1 MTDRPI
7 RLLHVDD
14 DPAFAEMV
22 SVFLEQECSACHVTT
37 ATDVPA
43 GLEQLRSGAFDCV
56 VSDYEMPGQTGL
68 DLLRA
73 VRDSHPDLPFV
84 LFTGRGSEEIAAEAI
99 SAGVS
104 DYLQKGGGT
113 EQYTVLANRIENL
126 VSQYRAQRDLRQRVD
141 AIETA
146 REGIGLLDD
155 DGRVVY
161 ANRAFE
167 ETFGYEEGEL
177 VDVSVTALVDDDD
190 AERLRAALAG
200 DGWTGEVLMR
210 HRDGTGLLADIAVS
224 RTAGGERVFTVQ
236 DISAAERREHELF
249 VKNRAMEAAPIGII
263 VTDPALPD
271 NGIVYANR
279 EFERLTGYAESE
291 ILGENCRFLQ
301 GEETAPET
309 VTEMR
314 EAIAAEEPVTVE
326 LRNYRKDG
334 TPFWNRVWISPL
346 RNADGAVTNFVGF
359 QDDVT
364 ERVEARREQAAMFDR
379 VSDAFFALD
388 RGWCFTYLN
397 AQAERVLDRTADEL
411 LGESVWEA
419 FPGAVDS
426 TFEAEYQRAMESQE
440 TVSFEEY
447 YPPLGTWFEV
457 RAYPSETGL
466 SVYFRDVSERKANE
480 RRLEERTRQFETFG
494 DILAHDLETPLVT
507 LEGRL
512 ELAAETGDTTHVV
525 AARESLDRVR
535 TLVDDLA
542 TVMREGSVVSDVR
555 DVDLAEVARTLW
567 TSIDTAE
574 ATLQVE
580 AVGPIRAD
588 ERALTRLLQNLFR
601 NSVEHGST
609 SNRPAR
615 QSGDTV
621 EHGSTS
627 SRSQAHEDSVEHGSM
642 GSRPEADDS
651 VEHGGPTVAVTV
663 GPLDDGAGFYVA
675 DDGSGIPDA
684 ERERVFEPG
693 YTTKSDGTGFGMV
706 SVRRIALA
714 HGWELSI
721 VDSEAGGA
729 RFEIRGVERP
739 ADG

>member
-22 SVFLEQECSACHVTT
+22 SQFLERECSTCRVTT
-37 ATDVPA
+37 TTDVPA
-43 GLEQLRSGAFDCV
+43 GLEQLRSEAFDCV
-56 VSDYEMPGQTGL
+56 VSDYEMPGETGL

-155 DGRVVY
+155 GRVVY

-167 ETFGYEEGEL
+167 ETFGYEVGEL
-177 VDVSVTALVDDDD
+177 AGVPITGLVADDD
-190 AERLRAALAG
+190 AERMRAGLTG
-200 DGWTGEVLMR
+200 DSWTGEVLMH
-210 HRDGTGLLADIAVS
+210 HRDGTGLLADVAVS
-224 RTAGGERVFTVQ
+224 PTAGGERVFTVQ
-236 DISAAERREHELF
+236 DVSAAERREHELF
-249 VKNRAMEAAPIGII
+249 VKNRAMDAAPVGII
-263 VTDPALPD
+263 VTDPSLPD
-271 NGIVYANR
+271 NGIVYANK

-301 GEETAPET
+301 GEETDPGT

-314 EAIAAEEPVTVE
+314 EAIAAEEAVTVE

-334 TPFWNRVWISPL
+334 TPFWNRVWISPI
-346 RNADGAVTNFVGF
+346 RDADGAVTNFVGF
-359 QDDVT
+359 QEDVT

-379 VSDAFFALD
+379 VSDAFLALD

-411 LGESVWEA
+411 LGESIWEA
-419 FPGAVDS
+419 FPGAVGS
-426 TFEAEYQRAMESQE
+426 TFETEYERAMESQE

-457 RAYPSETGL
+457 RAYPSQTGL

-512 ELAAETGDTTHVV
+512 DLAEETGDTTHVV

-542 TVMREGSVVSDVR
+542 TVMREGSVVSDVC
-555 DVDLAEVARTLW
+555 DVDLGEVARTLW

-574 ATLQVE
+574 ATLHVE
-580 AVGPIRAD
+580 AVGTVRAD

-601 NSVEHGST
+601 NAVEHGST
-609 SNRPAR
+609 SP
-615 QSGDTV
+615 
-621 EHGSTS
+621 
-627 SRSQAHEDSVEHGSM
+627 RSQAHEDSVE
-642 GSRPEADDS
+642 D
-651 VEHGGPTVAVTV
+651 GGPTVAITV
-663 GPLDDGAGFYVA
+663 GPLDDGSGFYVA
-675 DDGSGIPDA
+675 DDGPGIPDA

-693 YTTKSDGTGFGMV
+693 YSTKSDGTGFGMV

-739 ADG
+739 AAD

>member
-22 SVFLEQECSACHVTT
+22 SLFLEQECSTCRVTT
-37 ATDVPA
+37 ATDAPA
-43 GLEQLRSGAFDCV
+43 GLEELRSESFDCV
-56 VSDYEMPGQTGL
+56 VSDYEMPGETGL

-113 EQYTVLANRIENL
+113 EQYTVLANRVENL

-155 DGRVVY
+155 DGRVGY

-167 ETFGYEEGEL
+167 ETVGYEEGEL
-177 VDVSVTALVDDDD
+177 VGVSVTELVDDGD
-190 AERLRAALAG
+190 AERLRAALTG

-210 HRDGTGLLADIAVS
+210 HRDGTGLLADVAVS

-249 VKNRAMEAAPIGII
+249 VKNRAMDAAPVGII
-263 VTDPALPD
+263 VTDPSLPD
-271 NGIVYANR
+271 NGIVYANG

-301 GEETAPET
+301 GEETDPET

-334 TPFWNRVWISPL
+334 TPFWNRVWISPI
-346 RNADGAVTNFVGF
+346 RDVDGAVTNFVGF
-359 QDDVT
+359 QEDVT
-364 ERVEARREQAAMFDR
+364 ERVEARREQAAIFDR
-379 VSDAFFALD
+379 VSDAFLALD

-411 LGESVWEA
+411 VGESIWEA
-419 FPGAVDS
+419 FPGAVGS
-426 TFEAEYQRAMESQE
+426 TFEAEYERAMESQE

-457 RAYPSETGL
+457 RAYPSQTGL

-494 DILAHDLETPLVT
+494 DILAHDLETPLMT

-512 ELAAETGDTTHVV
+512 ELAEETGDATHVGG
-525 AARESLDRVR
+525 ARESLDRVR

-542 TVMREGSVVSDVR
+542 TVMREGSVVSDVG
-555 DVDLAEVARTLW
+555 DVDLDEVARTLW

-574 ATLQVE
+574 ATLHVE
-580 AVGPIRAD
+580 AVGTVRAD
-588 ERALTRLLQNLFR
+588 EQALTRLLQNLFR
-601 NSVEHGST
+601 NAVEHGST
-609 SNRPAR
+609 SP
-615 QSGDTV
+615 
-621 EHGSTS
+621 
-627 SRSQAHEDSVEHGSM
+627 RSQANE
-642 GSRPEADDS
+642 DS

-663 GPLDDGAGFYVA
+663 GPLDDRTGFYVA
-675 DDGSGIPDA
+675 DDGPGIPAA
-684 ERERVFEPG
+684 ERGRVFEPG
-693 YTTKSDGTGFGMV
+693 YSTKSDGTGFGMV

-721 VDSEAGGA
+721 ADSEAGGA

-739 ADG
+739 AAD

>member
-22 SVFLEQECSACHVTT
+22 SQFLEQECSICRVTT

-43 GLEQLRSGAFDCV
+43 GLEQLRSAAFDCV
-56 VSDYEMPGQTGL
+56 VSDYEMPGETGL

-126 VSQYRAQRDLRQRVD
+126 VSQYRAQRDLRQRID

-167 ETFGYEEGEL
+167 ETFGYEAGEL
-177 VDVSVTALVDDDD
+177 ASVPVTELVDDDD
-190 AERLRAALAG
+190 AERIQAGLVG
-200 DGWTGEVLMR
+200 DGWTGEVLMH

-224 RTAGGERVFTVQ
+224 PTAGGERVFTVQ
-236 DISAAERREHELF
+236 DVSAAERREHELF
-249 VKNRAMEAAPIGII
+249 VKNRAMDAAPVGII
-263 VTDPALPD
+263 VTDPALSD
-271 NGIVYANR
+271 NGIVYANK

-301 GEETAPET
+301 GEETDPGT

-334 TPFWNRVWISPL
+334 TPFWNRVWITPI
-346 RNADGAVTNFVGF
+346 RDADGAVTNFVGF
-359 QDDVT
+359 QEDVT

-379 VSDAFFALD
+379 VSDAFLALD
-388 RGWCFTYLN
+388 RGWRFTYLN

-411 LGESVWEA
+411 LGESIWEA

-426 TFEAEYQRAMESQE
+426 AFETQYKRAMERQE

-457 RAYPSETGL
+457 RAYPSRTGL

-494 DILAHDLETPLVT
+494 DILAHDLETPLLT

-542 TVMREGSVVSDVR
+542 TVMREGSVVSDVC
-555 DVDLAEVARTLW
+555 DVDLDEVARTLW

-574 ATLQVE
+574 ATLHVE
-580 AVGPIRAD
+580 AVGSVRAD

-601 NSVEHGST
+601 NAVEHGST
-609 SNRPAR
+609 S
-615 QSGDTV
+615 
-621 EHGSTS
+621 
-627 SRSQAHEDSVEHGSM
+627 
-642 GSRPEADDS
+642 SRPEADDS
-651 VEHGGPTVAVTV
+651 VEHGSTGNRSDDSLEHGGPTVAITV
-663 GPLDDGAGFYVA
+663 GPLDDDPGFYVA
-675 DDGSGIPDA
+675 DDGPGIPDA

-693 YTTKSDGTGFGMV
+693 YSTKSDGTGFGMV

-721 VDSEAGGA
+721 VDSETGGA
-729 RFEIRGVERP
+729 RFEIRGVERL
-739 ADG
+739 ADD

>member
-22 SVFLEQECSACHVTT
+22 SVFLEQECSTCQVTT
-37 ATDVPA
+37 ALDVQT

-56 VSDYEMPGQTGL
+56 VSDYEMPGETGL

-113 EQYTVLANRIENL
+113 EQYTVLANRVENL

-155 DGRVVY
+155 GRVVY

-167 ETFGYEEGEL
+167 ETLGYEVGEL
-177 VDVSVTALVDDDD
+177 VDVPVTELVDDDD
-190 AERLRAALAG
+190 IERIRAALEG
-200 DGWTGEVLMR
+200 EGWTGEVLMR
-210 HRDGTGLLADIAVS
+210 HRDGTGLLADVAVS

-249 VKNRAMEAAPIGII
+249 VKNRAMDAAPVGII
-263 VTDPALPD
+263 ITDPALPD
-271 NGIVYANR
+271 NGIVYAND

-301 GEETAPET
+301 GEETDPET

-314 EAIAAEEPVTVE
+314 EAIAAEEPVAVE

-346 RNADGAVTNFVGF
+346 RDADGAVTNFVGF
-359 QDDVT
+359 QEDVT

-388 RGWCFTYLN
+388 REWCFTYLN
-397 AQAERVLDRTADEL
+397 AQAERVLDRAADEL
-411 LGESVWEA
+411 VGQSIWEA

-426 TFEAEYQRAMESQE
+426 TFEAEYERAMERQE

-447 YPPLGTWFEV
+447 YPPLDAWFEV
-457 RAYPSETGL
+457 RAYPSRTGL

-512 ELAAETGDTTHVV
+512 ELAAETGDTTHLG

-555 DVDLAEVARTLW
+555 DVDLDGVARTLW

-574 ATLQVE
+574 ATLDVE
-580 AVGPIRAD
+580 TAGPVRAD

-601 NSVEHGST
+601 N
-609 SNRPAR
+609 A
-615 QSGDTV
+615 
-621 EHGSTS
+621 
-627 SRSQAHEDSVEHGSM
+627 
-642 GSRPEADDS
+642 

-663 GPLDDGAGFYVA
+663 GPLADGFYVA
-675 DDGSGIPDA
+675 DDGPGIPDA

-706 SVRRIALA
+706 SVRQIALA

-721 VDSEAGGA
+721 VDAEAGGA
-729 RFEIRGVERP
+729 RFEIHGVERP
-739 ADG
+739 ADD